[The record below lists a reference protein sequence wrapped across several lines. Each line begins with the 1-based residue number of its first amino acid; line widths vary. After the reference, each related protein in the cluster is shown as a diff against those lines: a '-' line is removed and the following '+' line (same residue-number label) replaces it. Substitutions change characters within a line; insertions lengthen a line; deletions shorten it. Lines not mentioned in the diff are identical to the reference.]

1 MLTETV
7 AYAPAEQ
14 TPLYSTPTLY
24 FGPLLEHLNLSLLV
38 TTGRDCKL
46 VVLRSDRR
54 GVSTHFRYFPRPT
67 GLACDGE
74 RLAVGTAVAVCELRD
89 VPAVARQLEPRG
101 KQDACFLPRA
111 THVTGDVRVREMAWA
126 GDDLVFVNSR
136 FSCLARRAARHSF
149 APFWRPPFVSALVPE
164 DRCHLNG
171 LGLRDGRVR
180 YVTALGATDTPA
192 GWRADPRGGALIDVP
207 SGEVIARGLSLP
219 HSPRWHQGKLWL
231 LETGNCRF
239 GYVDEATG
247 RYEAVAELPG
257 FPRGLSF
264 HGRFAF
270 VGVSQVRDGAALG
283 GRALAGRPGPSCG
296 VWVLDVVTGQTE
308 AYLKFEEG
316 VREIFAV
323 EALPGR
329 RFPEVLTD
337 DVGRIAG
344 SFVLPDETPID
355 VTTPYHGSA
364 DAERACVAAAS

>member
-1 MLTETV
+1 MTAEAAAST
-7 AYAPAEQ
+7 PAEQ
-14 TPLYSTPTLY
+14 PPLFSTRTLY
-24 FGPLLEHLNLSLLV
+24 FGPLLEHLNLSLLL
-38 TTGRDCKL
+38 TTHRARKL
-46 VVLRSDRR
+46 VVLRSD
-54 GVSTHFRYFPRPT
+54 GVVHTHFRYFPRPT

-101 KQDACFLPRA
+101 RHDACFLPRA
-111 THVTGDVRVREMAWA
+111 THVTGDVQVREMAWV
-126 GDDLVFVNSR
+126 GDDLVFVSAR

-149 APFWRPPFVSALVPE
+149 TPCWRPPFISALVPE

-192 GWRADPRGGALIDVP
+192 GWRAGQRGGVLLDVP

-219 HSPRWHQGKLWL
+219 HSPRWHHGKLWL
-231 LETGNCRF
+231 LESGNGRF

-247 RYEAVAELPG
+247 RYQAIAELPG

-270 VGVSQVRDGAALG
+270 VGLSRVRDGAAFG

-296 VWVLDVVTGQTE
+296 VWVLDVVTGQTV
-308 AYLKFEEG
+308 AYLRFEEG
-316 VREIFAV
+316 VREVFAV

-337 DVGRIAG
+337 DAGRIAE

-355 VTTPYHGSA
+355 VTTPYRESA